1 MTTAHRLRIVYN
13 VQRLGL
19 VHCIQCATVLLIV
32 YNAQSVL
39 RIVDTEQE
47 MVHIVYNAQIV
58 QIEYDICKALTR
70 RLAAYMYI
78 TNI

>member
-58 QIEYDICKALTR
+58 QIEYDI
-70 RLAAYMYI
+70 YI
-78 TNI
+78 I